1 MYICSLKL
9 KNVRMRVFYRKY
21 LSLLTIV
28 LGLYSCSATKFVP
41 DGEYLLDKVKIKSDI
56 PEYKTFELKPYV
68 RQSPNYKMFAL
79 NKTKFQLYNLAGKD
93 SSKWINRFVKKI
105 GEPPVIFDSTL
116 VYKTASEF
124 RKLFINKGYLHVDVS
139 SEINLKNKKAD
150 VIYRIK
156 GNEPYRIR
164 NYSSTIED
172 EEIGKE
178 LTKYNS
184 LIKEGM
190 LFDRNMLDKERIQ
203 ISNFLRNRGY
213 YAFDKDYISYDA
225 DSALNNFSVD
235 LNMKLGLFR
244 NLSPDGKTIETQH
257 RKYYL
262 NKIYLYL
269 DFDPL
274 KLNNPDEYTPSDSLF
289 TRGYTIYYQGKKPS
303 IRGKTLLNNCFMVPQ
318 GVYSQLQEEETYSAF
333 SALNALNNIHI
344 HFEEFLRNDTNWLNV
359 DVVTLPAKKQTA
371 TYAVEG
377 TNTAGNLGVASS
389 VNYTHRNL
397 FRGSETF
404 NFKVRGAYETIK
416 NFDNPYTEIGG
427 EASVH
432 IPKFVVPFFHIPRN
446 LRASTEF
453 SLSYNHQNRPEYNR
467 ILLSGGIRYVWR
479 EGEGLSA
486 QHQFDLMD
494 IDYVYLPKKDSI
506 FMSRLPSGAKY
517 FGYTDQFIVGSGYS
531 YSKSTFDPIQTQRNA
546 YSFRASLESAGNL
559 LYLLNT
565 ASNVKKDAQGSYKLF
580 NTLFAQFVKGDV
592 NYARTIV
599 FDKQNSIAWRIGGG
613 IGFPYGNTKMLP
625 FEKRYYSG
633 GANSVRAWSVRE
645 LGPGRYQ
652 RVDSTTFFNQSGD
665 IKMDFNIEYRSRF
678 FWKLEAAAFIDAG
691 NIWTIQNY
699 EGQEGG
705 AFKFDSFYKEMAIGY
720 GIGLRLV
727 MDFFL
732 IRFDCGWKAYDP
744 SKQGK
749 DAWVITSPNFTNNW
763 AWHIAVGYPF

>member
-1 MYICSLKL
+1 M
-9 KNVRMRVFYRKY
+9 
-21 LSLLTIV
+21 
-28 LGLYSCSATKFVP
+28 
-41 DGEYLLDKVKIKSDI
+41 
-56 PEYKTFELKPYV
+56 
-68 RQSPNYKMFAL
+68 

-116 VYKTASEF
+116 VYKTTSEF
-124 RKLFINKGYLHVDVS
+124 RKLFINKGYLNVDVS
-139 SEINLKNKKAD
+139 SDINLKNKKAD

-164 NYSSTIED
+164 NYSSSIED
-172 EEIGKE
+172 AEISKE
-178 LTKYNS
+178 LDKRS
-184 LIKEGM
+184 PLIKEGM
-190 LFDRNMLDKERIQ
+190 LFDRDMLDKERIQ
-203 ISNFLRNRGY
+203 ISDFLRNKGY
-213 YAFDKDYISYDA
+213 YAFNKDYISYEA
-225 DSALNNFSVD
+225 DSALHSASVD
-235 LNMKLGLFR
+235 LNMKLGLFHEIQ
-244 NLSPDGKTIETQH
+244 PDGKTIDTLY
-257 RKYYL
+257 RKYYFD
-262 NKIYLYL
+262 KIYLYL

-274 KLNNPDEYTPSDSLF
+274 KLNNPNEYIASDTFS
-289 TRGYTIYYQGKKPS
+289 TRGYTVYYQGKKPS
-303 IRGKTLLNNCFMVPQ
+303 IRVRTLLNNCFMVP
-318 GVYSQLQEEETYSAF
+318 GSAYSQLQEEETYSAF
-333 SALNALNNIHI
+333 SALNAINNLHV
-344 HFEEFLRNDTNWLNV
+344 HFDEFLRNDTNWLNAHI
-359 DVVTLPAKKQTA
+359 VTIPAQKQTV
-371 TYAVEG
+371 TYSIEG

-389 VNYTHRNL
+389 VNYIHRNL

-404 NFKVRGAYETIK
+404 NFKIRGAYETIK

-432 IPKFVVPFFHIPRN
+432 IPKFVIPFIHIPRS

-453 SLSYNHQNRPEYNR
+453 SMSYNHQNRPEYNR

-479 EGEGLSA
+479 DGDRLPTY
-486 QHQFDLMD
+486 HQFDLLD

-531 YSKSTFDPIQTQRNA
+531 YSKTTFDPTQTRRNA
-546 YSFRASLESAGNL
+546 YSFRASVESAGNL
-559 LYLLNT
+559 LYLLNEMID
-565 ASNVKKDAQGSYKLF
+565 VKKDAQGSYNLF

-599 FDKQNSIAWRIGGG
+599 LDKQNSIAWRIGGG

-678 FWKLEAAAFIDAG
+678 FWKLEAAVFIDAG
-691 NIWTIQNY
+691 NIWTIRNY

-705 AFKFDSFYKEMAIGY
+705 AFKLNSFHKEIALGY
-720 GIGLRLV
+720 GAGLRLV
-727 MDFFL
+727 MDYFL
-732 IRFDCGWKAYDP
+732 VRFDCGWKAFDP
-744 SKQGK
+744 SRRGK
-749 DAWVITSPNFTNNW
+749 EAWVITNPNFTDNW

>member
-1 MYICSLKL
+1 
-9 KNVRMRVFYRKY
+9 MRIFYRKY
-21 LSLLTIV
+21 LPFLIIV
-28 LGLYSCSATKFVP
+28 WNLYSCSATKFVP
-41 DGEYLLDKVKIKSDI
+41 DGEYLLDKVKIESDI

-68 RQSPNYKMFAL
+68 RQLPNYKMFAL

-116 VYKTASEF
+116 VSKTTSEF
-124 RKLFINKGYLHVDVS
+124 RKLFINKGYLNVDVS
-139 SEINLKNKKAD
+139 SGINLKNKKAD

-178 LTKYNS
+178 LAKRNS

-190 LFDRNMLDKERIQ
+190 LFDRNMLDKERMQ
-203 ISNFLRNRGY
+203 ISDFLRNRGY
-213 YAFDKDYISYDA
+213 YAFNKDYISYDA
-225 DSALNNFSVD
+225 DSALNNSSVD
-235 LNMKLGLFR
+235 LNMKLGLSR
-244 NLSPDGKTIETQH
+244 NLLPDGKIADTPH
-257 RKYYL
+257 RKYYFD
-262 NKIYLYL
+262 KIHLYL
-269 DFDPL
+269 DIDPL
-274 KLNNPDEYTPSDSLF
+274 KLNNPDEYAASDSLNI
-289 TRGYTIYYQGKKPS
+289 RGYTIYYQGKRPS
-303 IRGKTLLNNCFMVPQ
+303 IRTRTLLNNCLITPRSA
-318 GVYSQLQEEETYSAF
+318 YSQAQEEETYSAF
-333 SALNALNNIHI
+333 SALNTINNIHI
-344 HFEEFLRNDTNWLNV
+344 HFDEFLRNDTNWLSAHIL
-359 DVVTLPAKKQTA
+359 TMPARKQTV
-371 TYAVEG
+371 TYSVEG

-416 NFDNPYTEIGG
+416 NFDNPYMEIGG
-427 EASVH
+427 EASIH
-432 IPKFVVPFFHIPRN
+432 IPKFVVPFIYTPRN

-467 ILLSGGIRYVWR
+467 ILLSGGIKYAWR
-479 EGEGLSA
+479 EGEGSSA
-486 QHQFDLMD
+486 QHQFDLLD
-494 IDYVYLPKKDSI
+494 IDYVYLPKKDSV
-506 FMSRLPSGAKY
+506 FMSRLPSDAIY

-531 YSKSTFDPIQTQRNA
+531 YSKSTFDLTQTQRNA

-559 LYLLNT
+559 LYLLKSTGN
-565 ASNVKKDAQGSYKLF
+565 AKKDVQGSYKLF
-580 NTLFAQFVKGDV
+580 NILFAQFVKGDI

-613 IGFPYGNTKMLP
+613 IGFPYGNSLMLP

-652 RVDSTTFFNQSGD
+652 PVDTTTFFNQSGD

-691 NIWTIQNY
+691 NIWTIKNY

-705 AFKFDSFYKEMAIGY
+705 VFRFNSFYKDIALGY
-720 GIGLRLV
+720 GVGLRLV

-744 SKQGK
+744 SKRGEE
-749 DAWVITSPNFTNNW
+749 AWVITNPNFTDNW